1 MNLFFFLHCA
11 FKCQVPRLFMGQFGE
26 IKERG
31 NLETNLFVPDV
42 WVRCNLQHVQMA
54 KAVHSSLG
62 GIHRVR

>member
-1 MNLFFFLHCA
+1 
-11 FKCQVPRLFMGQFGE
+11 MGQFGE

-54 KAVHSSLG
+54 KAVHSSPG